1 MSGEGCSCKGDP
13 VPSLW
18 RILVVLVVACVLVMI
33 VVSEA
38 NCLENAD
45 YITTSFEGDG
55 QFWTSDATEV
65 GGTITKSLLGG
76 EGPVTVYKVTAWN
89 DTAAV
94 QEIEG
99 TWTGTGTWMNRYE
112 GKVSEDKTGVHRLE
126 IRSLGQVTVSTT
138 LSSDP
143 SFLDSSQSVEATEAY
158 LKNVIE
164 VPGLDDPIDER
175 TRTYFEGR
183 NLSGLFEWHTFVPPA
198 AGGDDWLP
206 CFDCTPDFDIQ
217 PDWNEGALFGYGDE
231 TCTNCTAEDGVEEE
245 EIVIS

>member
-1 MSGEGCSCKGDP
+1 M
-13 VPSLW
+13 PSLW
-18 RILVVLVVACVLVMI
+18 RILALLVVACIWVMVATWI
-33 VVSEA
+33 ADS
-38 NCLENAD
+38 LEEAD

-94 QEIEG
+94 QDISGSWTGSG
-99 TWTGTGTWMNRYE
+99 TWRNRYE
-112 GKVSEDKTGVHRLE
+112 GKVSETNTGSHRLE
-126 IRSLGQVTVSTT
+126 MRSLGKFSVSTT
-138 LSSDP
+138 LSVDP
-143 SFLDSSQSVEATEAY
+143 SFLGSSQSVEATEAY
-158 LKNVIE
+158 LENVIE

-183 NLSGLFEWHTFVPPA
+183 NLTGLFEWRTFVPPA
-198 AGGDDWLP
+198 AGEEDWLP
-206 CFDCTPDFDIQ
+206 CLQCVSDFDSQ
-217 PDWNEGALFGYGDE
+217 PDWEEEMFGYGDS
-231 TCTNCTAEDGVEEE
+231 CTNCVVDYGTEEE